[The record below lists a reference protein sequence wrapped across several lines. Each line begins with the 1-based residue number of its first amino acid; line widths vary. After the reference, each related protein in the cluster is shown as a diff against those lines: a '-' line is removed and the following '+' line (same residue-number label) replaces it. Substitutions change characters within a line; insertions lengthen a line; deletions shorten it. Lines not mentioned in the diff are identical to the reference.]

1 MFNHEKYELLR
12 RILVISAQWY
22 PFSLNISYNI
32 NCSRFQII
40 PYGFCFCITASHT
53 NPVQKKIHI
62 ISNHLTISM
71 NKSLCVR
78 ADRLR
83 KWEVRGRVRSVERE
97 EGAELIAEKGENEA
111 ILETLSRCSTLTLIY
126 IYIYILITIF
136 FFF

>member
-1 MFNHEKYELLR
+1 
-12 RILVISAQWY
+12 
-22 PFSLNISYNI
+22 
-32 NCSRFQII
+32 
-40 PYGFCFCITASHT
+40 
-53 NPVQKKIHI
+53 
-62 ISNHLTISM
+62 M

-126 IYIYILITIF
+126 IYIYILITNLFIIFEKSYFHHIF
-136 FFF
+136 FS

>member
-1 MFNHEKYELLR
+1 
-12 RILVISAQWY
+12 
-22 PFSLNISYNI
+22 
-32 NCSRFQII
+32 
-40 PYGFCFCITASHT
+40 
-53 NPVQKKIHI
+53 
-62 ISNHLTISM
+62 M

-126 IYIYILITIF
+126 IYIYINNDF
-136 FFF
+136 FFFFNKDKARILLFLFNSKRDLTHQCLKQLTI